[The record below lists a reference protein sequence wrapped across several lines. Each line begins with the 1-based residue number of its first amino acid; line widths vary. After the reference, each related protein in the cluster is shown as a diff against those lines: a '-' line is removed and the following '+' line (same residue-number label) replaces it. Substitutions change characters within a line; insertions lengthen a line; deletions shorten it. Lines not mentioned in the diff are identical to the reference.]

1 LETKSIGRRAILGML
16 PVLAGCVEIGRPWPD
31 LTEAQQ
37 AKRDAWIAELDKHV
51 AAVLTQAGMRLS
63 PIRPTSTD
71 DPARTFTVSLD
82 VDRSGYIHLVKVAKP
97 STARPGTDR
106 FVLTKLTE
114 AGPVPAPPP
123 SLIALNN
130 RLTVTVRMISRGARG
145 TAAT

>member
-16 PVLAGCVEIGRPWPD
+16 PVLAGCAEIGRPWPD

-37 AKRDAWIAELDKHV
+37 AERDAWIAELDKHV

-82 VDRSGYIHLVKVAKP
+82 VDRSG
-97 STARPGTDR
+97 
-106 FVLTKLTE
+106 
-114 AGPVPAPPP
+114 
-123 SLIALNN
+123 
-130 RLTVTVRMISRGARG
+130 
-145 TAAT
+145 